1 MAVRHL
7 FAPLSAALL
16 AAAGLAAA
24 AALPGGAGAA
34 LPDSLD
40 EAVAASAAP
49 GHEWT
54 PAAATCGVPRQLDVP
69 VRMADG
75 TVLRA
80 DIASPTDLATGT
92 PAAGPFPVLLT
103 QTPYGKDAAGA
114 AGSSAIGIDPCFVK
128 RGYIDIAVDVRG
140 TGDSG
145 GTFDLFDPKQVQ
157 DGVALVKWAARLPHA
172 DGKVGLH
179 GASYLGIDQM
189 LTAAAIGRR
198 SPLKAIF
205 PIVSAND
212 LYRDTA
218 FMGGIPNAEFDVTY
232 LGGLLPAVNLLNPV
246 VGALINPKNV
256 LGAAK
261 VLLQHANNTLDYNA
275 RFLLQTYLGGPD
287 SYDGPYWHAKSPGT
301 VLDKIVA
308 NGIPA
313 SLVGGEYALFQRGEP
328 LDFAGLQ
335 NAWAGRPVNAPMA
348 PGQPTTGRYQLLDG
362 AFTHGSIAFAGT
374 SL

>member
-24 AALPGGAGAA
+24 AALPGGAGAV
-34 LPDSLD
+34 LPDPLD

-54 PAAATCGVPRQLDVP
+54 PAAATFGVHRQLDVP

-80 DIASPTDLATGT
+80 DIATPTDLATGT

-103 QTPYGKDAAGA
+103 QTPYGKDTAGA
-114 AGSSAIGIDPCFVK
+114 AGSSAIGIDPYFVK

-145 GTFDLFDPKQVQ
+145 GTFDLFDPKQVR

-212 LYRDTA
+212 PYRDTA

-246 VGALINPKNV
+246 AGALVDPKNV
-256 LGAAK
+256 LGAAR
-261 VLLQHANNTLDYNA
+261 VLLEHARNTLDYNA
-275 RFLLQTYLGGPD
+275 LFLLHTYLGGPN
-287 SYDGPYWHAKSPGT
+287 SYDSAYWHARSPGS

-313 SLVGGEYALFQRGEP
+313 YLVGGEYDLFQRGEP
-328 LDFAGLQ
+328 LNYAGLQ
-335 NAWAGRPVNAPMA
+335 NAWAGRPVGGPMV

-362 AFTHGSIAFAGT
+362 PYTHLEAAIS
-374 SL
+374 S